1 MPSFKLS
8 RKAKADLKS
17 IALYTEREWGRNQRN
32 HYVLQFD
39 QCFHRLADNL
49 NLGQACDDISQGYRQ
64 YPQGSHILFYR
75 LTTEGI
81 VEIIRILHKRM
92 LPEAHLL

>member
-1 MPSFKLS
+1 MLNFKLS

-17 IALYTEREWGRNQRN
+17 IALYTERKWGRDQRN
-32 HYVLQFD
+32 HYILQID
-39 QCFHRLADNL
+39 QCFQLLGENP
-49 NLGQACDDISQGYRQ
+49 NLGQTCDGIRADYRQ

-75 LTTEGI
+75 VATDSV

-92 LPEAHLL
+92 LPDGHLL

>member
-17 IALYTEREWGRNQRN
+17 IARYTEREWGRDQRN

-39 QCFHRLADNL
+39 QCFHLLADNP
-49 NLGQACDDISQGYRQ
+49 NLGQVNDA
-64 YPQGSHILFYR
+64 
-75 LTTEGI
+75 
-81 VEIIRILHKRM
+81 EIQRPWNGGAAAM
-92 LPEAHLL
+92 